1 MAAFLRLSVFAV
13 LAGVGF
19 VLLPRL
25 LDTKTRGSDV
35 VGRETMRAVHFS
47 QPGNPADVLEM
58 LNDAPIPSYGQ
69 RQILVEVHAAAL
81 NPADY
86 KMIHGNFDI
95 IDPVL
100 THRPGFDFAGR
111 VVAVGALVTKFKPG
125 DLVHGMTWIYQTGT
139 LSEYVVVDESTP
151 ALKPPDLS
159 FAEAAAVPLVAH
171 TSYYIA
177 RFLPEGARVLVLGG
191 GSATGMAA
199 IQVAKAEGASRIVT
213 TCSPRNEALVKQFG
227 ADLYV
232 NYRESDV
239 WEVMKSA
246 GEQFDVIF
254 DTIGGSDNAKKNG
267 APDAVWEGAAGGV
280 LARGGH
286 LITITGD
293 DQGPLTISQL
303 LVRGYQLVARNLFA
317 FFQMGGAG
325 YHMYTQFG
333 GDSHDLEALDAT
345 GVTLPLD
352 EAGTHEFTLDG
363 VKRAFDRQMTGRAR
377 GKVVVIVVGDTDQ
390 E

>member
-1 MAAFLRLSVFAV
+1 MAAFLRLSVFVV

-19 VLLPRL
+19 VLFPRL

-47 QPGNPADVLEM
+47 QYGNPADVLEM
-58 LNDAPIPSYGQ
+58 LSDAPIPSYGQ
-69 RQILVEVHAAAL
+69 HQILVEVHAAAL

-86 KMIHGNFDI
+86 KIIQGNFGI
-95 IDPVL
+95 IDPLL

-111 VVAVGALVTKFKPG
+111 VVAVGSLVTKFKPG

-139 LSEYVVVDESTP
+139 LSEYVVVDERTP
-151 ALKPPDLS
+151 ALKPPNLS
-159 FAEAAAVPLVAH
+159 FAQAAAVPLVAH

-177 RFLPEGARVLVLGG
+177 RFLNEGARVLVLGG

-227 ADLYV
+227 ADSYV

-239 WEVMKSA
+239 WEVMKSTD
-246 GEQFDVIF
+246 EQFDVIY
-254 DTIGGSDNAKKNG
+254 DTIGGSHDAKSG
-267 APDAVWEGAAGGV
+267 APDAVWEGASGGV
-280 LARGGH
+280 LARGGN
-286 LITITGD
+286 LVTITGD
-293 DQGPLTISQL
+293 DQGPLTVSQL
-303 LVRGYQLVARNLFA
+303 VVRGYQIVTRNLFA

-333 GDSHDLEALDAT
+333 GNTQDLEALDAA

-352 EAGTHEFTLDG
+352 EAGTYEFTLDG

-377 GKVVVIVVGDTDQ
+377 GKVVVVVIGDVHQ